1 MGLLEVESL
10 QRSFGGV
17 PVVDDLTFTLAEGEV
32 VALVGANGVGKTTT
46 LRCIVGLDDRDGG
59 QVLWHGTPLDER
71 RPDTRRDVCALLDDT
86 AWFPDLTVAEHL
98 AILARA
104 HGEEAHV
111 IVDAL
116 DVLGLAELGD
126 RMPATLSSGQTQ
138 RLRIAQA
145 LVRPWRLL
153 VLDEPEQRLD
163 ADGREWLGH
172 YLRACADEGRA
183 VLMASHDRTVCDL
196 ADARVIT
203 VETSGESVAH
213 PAVEPADD

>member
-1 MGLLEVESL
+1 MLEVESL
-10 QRSFGGV
+10 RRAFGGV
-17 PVVDDLTFTLAEGEV
+17 TVVDDLTFTLAEGEV
-32 VALVGANGVGKTTT
+32 FALVGANGAGKTTT
-46 LRCIVGLDDRDGG
+46 LRCIVGLDERDGG
-59 QVLWHGTPLDER
+59 SVRWDGASLDER
-71 RPDTRRDVCALLDDT
+71 EPATRRDVCALLDDT

-98 AILARA
+98 ALLARA

-116 DVLGLAELGD
+116 DALGLADLGD

-138 RLRIAQA
+138 RLRLAQA

-163 ADGREWLGH
+163 VDGREWLGH

-183 VLMASHDRTVCDL
+183 VLMASHDRTLCDL
-196 ADARVIT
+196 AGARLLD
-203 VETSGESVAH
+203 VEAAGESTIEGV
-213 PAVEPADD
+213 VEDTDG

>member
-1 MGLLEVESL
+1 MLEVESL

-17 PVVDDLTFTLAEGEV
+17 RVVDDLTFTLAAGEV
-32 VALVGANGVGKTTT
+32 VALVGANGAGKTTT
-46 LRCIVGLDDRDGG
+46 LRCIAGLDECDGG
-59 QVLWHGTPLDER
+59 AVLWDGSPLDER
-71 RPDTRRDVCALLDDT
+71 DSATRREVCALLDDT

-104 HGEEAHV
+104 HGEEARV
-111 IVDAL
+111 VVDAL
-116 DVLGLAELGD
+116 DALGLADLGD

-138 RLRIAQA
+138 RLRLAQA
-145 LVRPWRLL
+145 LARPWRLL

-183 VLMASHDRTVCDL
+183 VLMASHDHTLCAIAGARLLDVERAHER
-196 ADARVIT
+196 AD
-203 VETSGESVAH
+203 G
-213 PAVEPADD
+213 